1 MALGGVAMGSMK
13 AHDAPQA
20 MMDASAMSGSCSV
33 RATVMKMGMSSAA
46 VAVLEVNSVRNTT
59 KAVSDSMMM
68 TGC

>member
-1 MALGGVAMGSMK
+1 
-13 AHDAPQA
+13 
-20 MMDASAMSGSCSV
+20 MDASAMSGSCSV

-59 KAVSDSMMM
+59 KAVSDNMMM